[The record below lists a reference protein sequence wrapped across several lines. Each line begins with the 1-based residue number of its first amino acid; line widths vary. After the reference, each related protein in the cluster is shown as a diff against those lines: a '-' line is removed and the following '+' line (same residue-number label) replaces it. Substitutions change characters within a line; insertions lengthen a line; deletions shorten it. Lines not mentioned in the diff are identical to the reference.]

1 MFYKFDIL
9 SEMSSINLSSAT
21 KDMSQCLSSTFSV
34 AELLKYK
41 TFNLA
46 ENRIMGLQRIFSF
59 FKRQNGLWS
68 SIKSRPLND
77 ADKNSAIF
85 KKKWKIGVS
94 FPKWT

>member
-1 MFYKFDIL
+1 
-9 SEMSSINLSSAT
+9 MSSINLSSAAE
-21 KDMSQCLSSTFSV
+21 DNMSQCLSSTFSV

-46 ENRIMGLQRIFSF
+46 ENRIMGLRRIFSF
-59 FKRQNGLWS
+59 FKRQNGLWY

-77 ADKNSAIF
+77 ADKNSTIF